1 MLENGTEADE
11 DIKAMIAQ
19 LDSAVAHLKNP
30 HLPEAGK
37 YYFIVSGNPAFE
49 KVLSYNVAFYPKNGE
64 LCWAQ
69 ENELDSA
76 RCWVFEPATVAD
88 LAGIELDSAAI
99 SKLLTING
107 NDTTV
112 NAYYIKNYGNGE
124 YMGRIPKSEF
134 ATNGKVPMAYDKSS
148 TVPYKVTML
157 GSGSIVALDDV
168 VDGQRL
174 HGLGHGINNAM
185 TTANKSGNTTYYG
198 SGLNTASAWRV
209 VEAGDI
215 DFIMNTEI
223 DLIEVEPVKVVKGIY
238 DLFGRRLDAATAPG
252 IYIINGVKRVV
263 K

>member
-1 MLENGTEADE
+1 M
-11 DIKAMIAQ
+11 
-19 LDSAVAHLKNP
+19 
-30 HLPEAGK
+30 
-37 YYFIVSGNPAFE
+37 
-49 KVLSYNVAFYPKNGE
+49 
-64 LCWAQ
+64 
-69 ENELDSA
+69 
-76 RCWVFEPATVAD
+76 
-88 LAGIELDSAAI
+88 AGIELDSAAI

-198 SGLNTASAWRV
+198 S
-209 VEAGDI
+209 
-215 DFIMNTEI
+215 
-223 DLIEVEPVKVVKGIY
+223 
-238 DLFGRRLDAATAPG
+238 
-252 IYIINGVKRVV
+252 
-263 K
+263 